1 MITEQAIRDKAASAV
16 RHFWKC
22 RATQKKE
29 QGTKRG
35 VKDTGSRSAV
45 TGGKQLDGFVQA
57 VASIIQDTGAT
68 ETSIFTGSRGAT
80 NLPGYFRAEKNWD
93 LLVVGDGRLLAC
105 VEFKSQVGSFGN
117 NFNNR
122 CEESIGNAHDFW
134 TAYREG
140 AFKGPLRPWLGY
152 LMLLEDAP
160 AARCPV
166 NVREPHFK
174 VFPEF
179 RGASYATRYQLLMRR
194 LLRERLYDGAGFLMS
209 NRKDGAKGI
218 YIEPDPEIG
227 FVTFARSLHAHVAAH
242 VAG

>member
-1 MITEQAIRDKAASAV
+1 M
-16 RHFWKC
+16 
-22 RATQKKE
+22 
-29 QGTKRG
+29 
-35 VKDTGSRSAV
+35 
-45 TGGKQLDGFVQA
+45 GFVQA
-57 VASIIQDTGAT
+57 VASIIKDAGGADA
-68 ETSIFTGSRGAT
+68 SIFTGSQRST

-140 AFKGPLRPWLGY
+140 AFEGSPRPWLGY

-160 AARCPV
+160 AARRPV

-179 RGASYATRYQLLMRR
+179 RDASYATRYQLLMQR

-209 NRKDGAKGI
+209 SRKDGARGI
-218 YIEPDPEIG
+218 YSEPDPEIG
-227 FVTFARSLHAHVAAH
+227 FVAFARSLHAHVAAH
-242 VAG
+242 AAG